1 MNSKA
6 YNKAIKGKFTVSC
19 SHTPK
24 ILVISNFPLIVT
36 LCTTYD
42 RALKYNLE
50 NAYGMSVKSDPIAM
64 QKCIEAKK
72 KEFDVIAD
80 D

>member
-1 MNSKA
+1 
-6 YNKAIKGKFTVSC
+6 
-19 SHTPK
+19 
-24 ILVISNFPLIVT
+24 
-36 LCTTYD
+36 
-42 RALKYNLE
+42 LKYNLE